1 MCGIIGYTGKKESRD
16 ILLNG
21 LEKLEYRGYDSAG
34 LAIHNG
40 GLCIVKTRGSI
51 KDLRAKTPDDLR
63 GKTGIAHTRWATH
76 GEPSELNSHPHL
88 SVSGNLVMVHNG
100 IIENSEELKEII
112 GIDESH
118 FKSETDSE
126 VLLNLIDKLYMD
138 NGRDLLKAIIESL
151 NQCVGSYAAVIIERD
166 KPDELMVC
174 RKGSPIV
181 IGIDSSGSYVA
192 SDIYAL
198 AEHTEKFY
206 FPEEGDIVNLDGNGI
221 KSAYTSEGIRKQLAE
236 KIYYVED
243 TNIGKNGFDHYMH
256 KEIYEQ
262 PAILGKLFRG
272 GLKIVSVNN
281 MAADPDDLLRKA
293 RRITI
298 LGCGTS
304 WHAGLVG
311 KYLLEKFARIPVN
324 TEYASEYRYRHPVI
338 SEDDLVIS
346 ISQSGETADTL
357 AANKLAR
364 QSGAITMGIINV
376 AGSTLERETDMQVY
390 LNAGPEV
397 GVASTK
403 AYTSQ
408 LAILTMLTERLC
420 ELHELKENAVL
431 LENTFSLLPE
441 YMDQILAN
449 TGTIEAIANKYASS
463 NNFLFLGRGLNFPSA
478 LEGAL
483 KLKEIS
489 YIHAEGYPG
498 AEMKHGPIALIDYHF
513 PTLAIVTD
521 RENRAKMI
529 SNIREIKARKGKIIA
544 ICASDDTLTPMM
556 VDDVIVLPEV
566 KDELTPVLTAIPL
579 QLFAYYVSLNRGCNV
594 DQPRN
599 LAKSV
604 TVE

>member
-40 GLCIVKTRGSI
+40 GLYIVKTKGSI
-51 KDLRAKTPDDLR
+51 RDLRDKTPIDLR

-112 GIDESH
+112 GIDHSN

-126 VLLNLIDKLYMD
+126 VLLNLIDKLYME
-138 NGRDLLKAIIESL
+138 NGRDLLKALIESL
-151 NQCVGSYAAVIIERD
+151 DKCVGSYATVIIERD
-166 KPDELMVC
+166 NPEELMVC
-174 RKGSPIV
+174 KKGSPIV

-206 FPEEGDIVNLDGNGI
+206 FPEEGDIINLDGSGI
-221 KSAYTSEGIRKQLAE
+221 KGAYTSEGIKKQLAE
-236 KIYYVED
+236 KIYYVKD
-243 TNIGKNGFDHYMH
+243 SNIGKNGFDYFMH

-262 PAILGKLFRG
+262 PAILARLFGG
-272 GLKIVSVNN
+272 GLKIVNLNGEES
-281 MAADPDDLLRKA
+281 DTDKLLKRAK
-293 RRITI
+293 RLTI

-311 KYLLEKFARIPVN
+311 KYLLERFARIPVN
-324 TEYASEYRYRHPVI
+324 TEYASEYRYRYPVI

-364 QSGAITMGIINV
+364 QSGAMTMGIINV
-376 AGSTLERETDMQVY
+376 AGSTLERETDLQIY

-408 LAILTMLTERLC
+408 LAILTMLTEKFC
-420 ELHELKENAVL
+420 ELHELEDNAVL
-431 LENTFSLLPE
+431 LENTFKVLPD
-441 YMDQILAN
+441 YMDRILSN
-449 TGTIEAIANKYASS
+449 SGEIERIANKYASS

-529 SNIREIKARKGKIIA
+529 SNIREIKARSGKIIA
-544 ICASDDTLTPMM
+544 ICAADDELTPTM

-579 QLFAYYVSLNRGCNV
+579 QLFAYYISLNRGCNV

>member
-1 MCGIIGYTGKKESRD
+1 ME
-16 ILLNG
+16 
-21 LEKLEYRGYDSAG
+21 
-34 LAIHNG
+34 
-40 GLCIVKTRGSI
+40 
-51 KDLRAKTPDDLR
+51 
-63 GKTGIAHTRWATH
+63 
-76 GEPSELNSHPHL
+76 
-88 SVSGNLVMVHNG
+88 
-100 IIENSEELKEII
+100 
-112 GIDESH
+112 
-118 FKSETDSE
+118 
-126 VLLNLIDKLYMD
+126 
-138 NGRDLLKAIIESL
+138 NGRDLLKALIESL
-151 NQCVGSYAAVIIERD
+151 DKCVGSYAAVIIERD
-166 KPDELMVC
+166 NPEELMVC
-174 RKGSPIV
+174 KKGSPIV
-181 IGIDSSGSYVA
+181 IGLDSSGSYVA

-206 FPEEGDIVNLDGNGI
+206 FPEEGDIISLNGRGI
-221 KSAYTSEGIRKQLAE
+221 KGAYTSEGIRKQLAE

-243 TNIGKNGFDHYMH
+243 SNIGKNGFDYYMH

-262 PAILGKLFRG
+262 PAILARLFGG
-272 GLKIVSVNN
+272 GLKIVNLNGLES
-281 MAADPDDLLRKA
+281 DTDKLLRKA
-293 RRITI
+293 KRVTI

-311 KYLLEKFARIPVN
+311 KYLLERFARIPVN
-324 TEYASEYRYRHPVI
+324 TEYASEYRYRYPVI

-364 QSGAITMGIINV
+364 QSGAMTMGILNV
-376 AGSTLERETDMQVY
+376 AGSTLERETDLQIY

-408 LAILTMLTERLC
+408 LAILTMLTEKFC

-431 LENTFSLLPE
+431 LENTSKVLPD
-441 YMDQILAN
+441 YMDRILSN
-449 TGTIEAIANKYASS
+449 SGEIERIANKYASS

-529 SNIREIKARKGKIIA
+529 SNIREIKARNGKIIA
-544 ICASDDTLTPMM
+544 ICAADDDLTPTM

-579 QLFAYYVSLNRGCNV
+579 QLFAYYISLNRGCNV